1 MSGIRRGN
9 PPKMKYG
16 SCISG
21 TVYIIVHQFPEWR
34 LRYDDVRDVIALKV
48 GNLISK
54 PPLVAVHY
62 NVFPGSCRLVYI
74 SLDVTETK
82 SCSHPYIIDRL
93 TGDNNVTVPVNLQ

>member
-1 MSGIRRGN
+1 MNGIRIGN

-16 SCISG
+16 SCISD
-21 TVYIIVHQFPEWR
+21 IWN
-34 LRYDDVRDVIALKV
+34 VRDVIALKV
-48 GNLISK
+48 GNLISN

-93 TGDNNVTVPVNLQ
+93 TGDNNVTVPVNLVNEYVTVIW